1 MRAEQPAPVTV
12 SRPAGRR
19 VWDLPIRVF
28 HWTLVALVVT
38 SFITAKVGG
47 LWMDWH
53 MRSGYAILALVVFR
67 IFWGFAGSQT
77 ARFAGFIRPPGVVLE
92 YLRGRIP
99 PSAGHSPAGG
109 WSVLVLLVLLSVQGS
124 TGLFANDGSFT
135 EGTLARFVSGAN
147 GDRLS
152 SIHRYGEW
160 AMLAMVGLHVAAI
173 AYYAAL
179 RRQPL
184 VRAMITGEHPAAHVD
199 VEDSLLTRLRALVLA
214 GLASGL
220 VAFVV
225 TL

>member
-1 MRAEQPAPVTV
+1 MQSAPVMTV
-12 SRPAGRR
+12 SRRAGRR
-19 VWDLPIRVF
+19 VWDLPTRVF

-53 MRSGYAILALVVFR
+53 MRSGYAILALVLFR
-67 IFWGFAGSQT
+67 ILWGFAGSQT
-77 ARFAGFIRPPGVVLE
+77 ARFAGFIHPPRVVLE
-92 YLRGRIP
+92 YLRSRVP
-99 PSAGHSPAGG
+99 SSAGHSPPGG
-109 WSVLVLLVLLSVQGS
+109 WSVLVLLVLLLVQSS

-135 EGTLARFVSGAN
+135 EGPLARLVSGAI

-173 AYYAAL
+173 AYYAFV
-179 RRQPL
+179 RREPL
-184 VRAMITGEHPAAHVD
+184 VQAMITGDHPTARVD
-199 VEDSLLTRLRALVLA
+199 VEDGPLTRLRALVLA
-214 GLASGL
+214 GLACSL